1 MSTNFSQPD
10 ETSPVT
16 RRELLISRVI
26 DARASSA
33 EYAELSEIAR
43 LDPSVWT
50 ELAQAQAIESQLR
63 SAGMSALDCAL
74 ASHQVLGAERADVIA
89 SIGGQQAQGET
100 GQAERNRRTGAGDGG
115 SRTRWAGLGWGIAAV
130 LALGMTAQMLGIRRG
145 DGLTGTAGLGPT
157 AATFTTPEAGLDAYL
172 TLGKAS
178 GKVVGEMPQK
188 YVIQS
193 EPSQLPDGGF
203 EVLYVRQF
211 IERAVVKDTY
221 RLGTDELGRTILVPT
236 AAPSAPKPEGAP
248 L

>member
-1 MSTNFSQPD
+1 MNTSISQPD
-10 ETSPVT
+10 DASPVS

-26 DARASSA
+26 DARATSA

-43 LDPSVWT
+43 LDPTVWN
-50 ELAQAQAIESQLR
+50 ELAQTQAIEAQMR
-63 SAGMSALDCAL
+63 SAGLNALDRAM
-74 ASHQVLGAERADVIA
+74 ASHQVLGAGEQKDVIG
-89 SIGGQQAQGET
+89 SIGGS
-100 GQAERNRRTGAGDGG
+100 NDGSIG
-115 SRTRWAGLGWGIAAV
+115 SGPGMGSGGRTRWAGLGWGIAAV

-145 DGLTGTAGLGPT
+145 DGLSGTAGLGPT

-178 GKVVGEMPQK
+178 GKVVGEMPQR

-193 EPSQLPDGGF
+193 EPSQLPDGGL
-203 EVLYVRQF
+203 EVLYLRQF

-236 AAPSAPKPEGAP
+236 ATPTAPKPEGAP

>member
-1 MSTNFSQPD
+1 MAQPD
-10 ETSPVT
+10 DTSPVS

-26 DARASSA
+26 DAQAGAA

-43 LDPSVWT
+43 QDPTVWG
-50 ELAQAQAIESQLR
+50 ELAEAQSIEARLR
-63 SAGMSALDCAL
+63 SAGLGALDRAM
-74 ASHQVLGAERADVIA
+74 ASHQVLGAKSEDVIA
-89 SIGGQQAQGET
+89 NI
-100 GQAERNRRTGAGDGG
+100 GAGDSVRGAGG
-115 SRTRWAGLGWGIAAV
+115 RTRWAGLGWGIAAV

-145 DGLTGTAGLGPT
+145 DGLVGTAGLGPT

-193 EPSQLPDGGF
+193 EPSQLPDGGI
-203 EVLYVRQF
+203 EVLYLRQF

-236 AAPSAPKPEGAP
+236 AAPTAPKPEGAP
-248 L
+248 F

>member
-10 ETSPVT
+10 ETSTVT

-26 DARASSA
+26 DARAGAA

-43 LDPSVWT
+43 VDPTVWT
-50 ELAQAQAIESQLR
+50 ELADAQAIESKLR
-63 SAGMSALDCAL
+63 NAGLGVLDQVL
-74 ASHQVLGAERADVIA
+74 ASHQVLGAERSDVIG
-89 SIGGQQAQGET
+89 SIGNDQPHGDLGQG
-100 GQAERNRRTGAGDGG
+100 GRDRRAGGGDGG
-115 SRTRWAGLGWGIAAV
+115 GRTRWAGLGWGIAAV

-145 DGLTGTAGLGPT
+145 DGLSGTAGLGPT

-193 EPSQLPDGGF
+193 EPSQLPDGGL
-203 EVLYVRQF
+203 EVLYLRQF

-236 AAPSAPKPEGAP
+236 VTPTAQPECAPF
-248 L
+248 